1 MTVKPRPGPRKRR
14 ATLPPY
20 SLHTL
25 HMPAEPHAIVVTGVS
40 GSGKTTLARALA
52 AHYGHVFLDA
62 DDFHSAEA
70 KARMGAGVP
79 LDDALREPWV
89 AALAHELQRQ
99 ALQGHSSVL
108 AFSGLRAA
116 HRQRLR
122 DSGVPMRFVFL
133 HASPGVIAA
142 RLAMRSD
149 HFMPATLLASQLD
162 ALQPP
167 CAERDVVAVDVSG
180 SPTQVL
186 ERAIAV
192 LEANAME

>member
-1 MTVKPRPGPRKRR
+1 
-14 ATLPPY
+14 
-20 SLHTL
+20 
-25 HMPAEPHAIVVTGVS
+25 MPAQPHAIIVTGVS

-62 DDFHSAEA
+62 DDFHSPEA
-70 KARMGAGVP
+70 KALMGAGVP

-89 AALAHELQRQ
+89 EALARELQRL
-99 ALQGHSSVL
+99 ARQGHSSVL

-122 DSGVPMRFVFL
+122 DSSVPMRFVFL
-133 HASPGVIAA
+133 HAPPDVIAA
-142 RLAMRSD
+142 RLAMRGD
-149 HFMPATLLASQLD
+149 HFMPATLLTSQLD

-186 ERAIAV
+186 ERAIAGLDAHV
-192 LEANAME
+192 IE

>member
-1 MTVKPRPGPRKRR
+1 
-14 ATLPPY
+14 
-20 SLHTL
+20 
-25 HMPAEPHAIVVTGVS
+25 MPAQPHAIIVTGVS

-62 DDFHSAEA
+62 DDFHSPEA
-70 KARMGAGVP
+70 KALMGAGVP

-89 AALAHELQRQ
+89 EALARELQRL
-99 ALQGHSSVL
+99 ARQGHSSVL

-133 HASPGVIAA
+133 HAPPDVIAA
-142 RLAMRSD
+142 RLAMRGD
-149 HFMPATLLASQLD
+149 HFMPATLLTSQLD
-162 ALQPP
+162 VLQPP

-180 SPTQVL
+180 SPAQVL
-186 ERAIAV
+186 ERAILA
-192 LEANAME
+192 LEANGASGRASTD